1 MSLPNRKSALI
12 AVVLIMLLLLSA
24 GFIFYLYAE
33 LSTASTSYI
42 QYYQQSQY
50 LNATLQQVQATTP
63 RATIALQFTPTP
75 PVKYVKPNTV
85 TFLTGFLTVT
95 NLTEIFAPALL
106 IANFTVT
113 HTSTN
118 PNATIQY
125 NWIPYQQVY
134 LLKGIQTV
142 EIPAGIFPLSI
153 YNVQPG
159 DTITL
164 YMTATVQIL
173 WQPVNAVMAEQS
185 ITGYFTI
192 YVVT

>member
-1 MSLPNRKSALI
+1 LSLPNRKSALI

-24 GFIFYLYAE
+24 GFVFYLYAE
-33 LSTASTSYI
+33 LSTASIGYI

>member
-1 MSLPNRKSALI
+1 LPNRKSALI
-12 AVVLIMLLLLSA
+12 AVMLIMLLLLSA
-24 GFIFYLYAE
+24 GFVFYLYAE
-33 LSTASTSYI
+33 LSTASTGYI

-50 LNATLQQVQATTP
+50 LSATLQQVQATTP

-95 NLTEIFAPALL
+95 NLTEIFAPSLL
-106 IANFTVT
+106 TANFTVT

-118 PNATIQY
+118 PNATIEY
-125 NWIPYQQVY
+125 KCIPYQQVY
-134 LLKGIQTV
+134 LLKGIETV

-159 DTITL
+159 DTIIL
-164 YMTATVQIL
+164 YMTATVQII
-173 WQPVNAVMAEQS
+173 WQPVDTILAEQS

-192 YVVT
+192 YVV

>member
-1 MSLPNRKSALI
+1 MPNRKSALI
-12 AVVLIMLLLLSA
+12 AVILIMLLLLSA
-24 GFIFYLYAE
+24 GFVFYLYAE
-33 LSTASTSYI
+33 LSTASTGYI

-50 LNATLQQVQATTP
+50 LSATLQQVQATTP

-95 NLTEIFAPALL
+95 NLTEIFAPSLL
-106 IANFTVT
+106 TANFTVT

-118 PNATIQY
+118 PNATIEY

-134 LLKGIQTV
+134 LLKGIETV

-164 YMTATVQIL
+164 YMTATVQII
-173 WQPVNAVMAEQS
+173 WQPVDTILAEQS

-192 YVVT
+192 YVV